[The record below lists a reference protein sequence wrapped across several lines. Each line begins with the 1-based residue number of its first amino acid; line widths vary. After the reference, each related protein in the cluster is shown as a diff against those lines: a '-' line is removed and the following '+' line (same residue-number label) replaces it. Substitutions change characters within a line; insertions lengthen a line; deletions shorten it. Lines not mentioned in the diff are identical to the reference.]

1 MSHPNRRDVVQGA
14 GAALLTLLANPHLAQ
29 AASPTLSFGQPF
41 EFGYEALVDRAREMA
56 ASPYAAAPIL
66 APEVIEAIDYDA
78 HGKLRYRPD
87 EAVFGDGSGN
97 YPVTFFHVGRYF
109 ARGVKMHTLM
119 DGHARLVR
127 YSPELFEM
135 PDDSVAKQLPSDVGF
150 AGFRFQESRSRDDWK
165 TQDWL
170 AFLGASYW
178 RAIGDLGQYGLSARG
193 VAIDSATPGPE
204 EFPEFREFYLTPA
217 ARKDDPN
224 VILALLDGPGITGA
238 YRITARRTKGVVM
251 EVEARL
257 FLRRDIERLGIAPL
271 TSMYWYSET
280 NPDIS
285 SDWRPEIH
293 DSDGLAIWTGS
304 GERIWRPLINPRFPN
319 VSSFLD
325 ENPKGFGL
333 MQRDR
338 NFEHYLDGVYYDR
351 RPSLWIEPVGDWGR
365 GSVQLMELRTDDE
378 IHDNIGA
385 FWVPEGPARAGNSY
399 TFKYRQYWQ
408 TDMLTPPRPVAI
420 CVSTRLGHGG
430 RPGQNRVADARKFV
444 VEFDGPALA
453 ALKDGDEPEAVVETS
468 TGRVDDAFV
477 EKVPGTKRWRII
489 FDLYPAMPEPSEL
502 RAFLRT
508 DAGALTETWLY
519 RYDPLPR

>member
-1 MSHPNRRDVVQGA
+1 MPTINRRDVVQGA
-14 GAALLTLLANPHLAQ
+14 GAALLTLLANPHLAK
-29 AASPTLSFGQPF
+29 AAGPTLSFGQPF
-41 EFGYEALVDRAREMA
+41 EFGYEALVDRARDM
-56 ASPYAAAPIL
+56 AAAPYSA
-66 APEVIEAIDYDA
+66 APIVAPDVIEAIDYDA

-87 EAVFGDGSGN
+87 EAVFADGSGT
-97 YPVTFFHVGRYF
+97 YPATFFHVGRYF
-109 ARGVKMHTLM
+109 PRGVKVHTLQ
-119 DGHARLVR
+119 DGFARVVR
-127 YSPELFEM
+127 YSPELFDM
-135 PDDSVAKQLPSDVGF
+135 PADSVAKQLSGDVGF
-150 AGFRFQESRSRDDWK
+150 AGFRFQEARSRDDWK

-217 ARKDDPN
+217 KDKNDPN

-238 YRITARRTKGVVM
+238 YKIAARRGKGVVM

-271 TSMYWYSET
+271 VSMYWYSET
-280 NPDIS
+280 NADIS

-293 DSDGLAIWTGS
+293 DSDGLAIWTGG
-304 GERIWRPLINPRFPN
+304 GERIWRPLTNPRFPN

-351 RPSLWIEPVGDWGR
+351 RPSLWIEPLGDWGR

-408 TDMLTPPRPVAI
+408 TDMPTPPRPTAI
-420 CVSTRLGHGG
+420 CVSTRIGHGG
-430 RPGQNRVADARKFV
+430 RPGQNRAVDARKFV
-444 VEFDGPALA
+444 VEFDGSALA
-453 ALKDGDEPEAVVETS
+453 ALKDGDEPEAVVASS
-468 TGRVDDAFV
+468 TGRVDDVFA
-477 EKVPGTKRWRII
+477 EKVPGTKKWRIV
-489 FDLYPAMPEPSEL
+489 FDLYPAAPEPAEL